1 MLLIVDRRGSWPNW
15 MQAQDIRNIRPGSSA
30 DENAVI
36 PYSIIF
42 NGRQLVPGQR
52 LNGLERAGIAGANLP
67 LVLQLDGIPSGKLAG
82 SYTDTIILTIEPE
95 P

>member
-1 MLLIVDRRGSWPNW
+1 VPNVLTTDTLTYTTPRL
-15 MQAQDIRNIRPGSSA
+15 AQF
-30 DENAVI
+30 
-36 PYSIIF
+36 IIF